1 MKKVLLDLIT
11 LMFFLLLLSS
21 FVMGTHTASIFI
33 GPDSLYETNNAEFFV
48 WVGNDFGSTHSIRN
62 VTVSHPGF
70 TMNSVQNPSS
80 WLSDGDINWYNGL
93 ISSDGSQ
100 AFRFYATAD
109 LVNANSTYS
118 WTVTTTDENGD
129 SQTSTISIGIW
140 DDINP
145 PSIYSIFPE
154 DYSFI
159 RNEAIYFYVNI
170 QELET
175 SIPNSFYLSY
185 DDNDIMTSSGAVV
198 DNIQVDS
205 IGGNTF
211 SASWTPDQN
220 LKPFIDYRIVGLSDA
235 AGNNYDEGLDL
246 PHHLY
251 LDKDAPVVVLNL
263 PVDNYLT
270 NQYLHDIVYNM
281 SDNSFETNGQGL
293 FRPEVNCTAN
303 VQGVEYGPNSFN
315 DNFNNAVISIN
326 LTGLA
331 DDYYNFFVYCM
342 DKAGYFSMSEFRTIR
357 LDTTGPIVTLNE
369 PANGSVISSGSL
381 ITLSVTDIIAG
392 IDFIWYNN
400 GSVNF
405 DLFDGA
411 GESGAGIVIDTSTW
425 EEGANNIII
434 YANDTLG
441 NLATP
446 LSLTFFVDKTPPTVN
461 LVSPLDGELTNGSID
476 FMFNVVDNYDTI
488 LDCSLYIDGNPISG
502 VSAQSGQDS
511 VINPGPAPSDGSYE
525 WYVECRDDAYLYGI
539 SETWGIDVDMT
550 PPELSDITPFDLLNG
565 TNDDDGLVNINF
577 DVIDSNGLSSC
588 ELYINS
594 IFDQANS
601 LVDFNI
607 NLATSNDP
615 YFVNINC
622 NDSVNNWLYLP
633 QLVLYYDKIAPNIL
647 NVSNDSITTSN
658 AIVSWNTD
666 EDATRNVTYWI
677 NSNSTLSSSLIVYEQ
692 SHSIA
697 LSGLSSS
704 TIYNYNV
711 SSSDRWGNMNTL
723 IGFSFT
729 TLVES
734 SGGGTSGGGGS
745 SGGSSSNS
753 GSCVENWN
761 CGAWNDCIRDGILGI
776 QTRGCVDL
784 NNCGTEDYKPAL
796 LQNCKLSFEEEQ
808 IQESSVEKV
817 QEEIKGIEPI
827 TGSVVA
833 KFINSTPF
841 KALVAALIIGLL
853 IAGFLRWMKER
864 PPKKINIVDYRDD
877 GDTPFSN
884 E

>member
-129 SQTSTISIGIW
+129 SQTSTIPIGIW

-159 RNEAIYFYVNI
+159 RNDSVYFYVNV

-251 LDKDAPVVVLNL
+251 LDKDAPVVVLNQ

-270 NQYLHDIVYNM
+270 NQYLHDIIFNM

-303 VQGVEYGPNSFN
+303 VQGVEYGPNSFT
-315 DNFNNAVISIN
+315 DDVNNAIISIN
-326 LTGLA
+326 LTGLG

-357 LDTTGPIVTLNE
+357 LDTTGPIITLNE
-369 PANGSVISSGSL
+369 PANGSIISSGSL
-381 ITLSVTDIIAG
+381 ITLSVTVTIAG
-392 IDFIWYNN
+392 IDLVWYNN
-400 GSVNF
+400 GSANF
-405 DLFDGA
+405 DLFDGS
-411 GESGAGIVIDTSTW
+411 GESGAGIVIDSSGW

-434 YANDTLG
+434 YANDTLS

-476 FMFNVVDNYDTI
+476 FMFNAVDNYDTI
-488 LDCSLYIDGNPISG
+488 LDCSLYIDGNLISG

-511 VINPGPAPSDGSYE
+511 VINPGLAPSDGSYE

-539 SETWGIDVDMT
+539 SEIWGIDVDMT
-550 PPELSDITPFDLLNG
+550 PPELSDITPFNSLNG

-577 DVIDSNGLSSC
+577 DVIDDNGLSSC

-615 YFVNINC
+615 YLVNINC

-633 QLVLYYDKIAPNIL
+633 QLVLYYDNIAPNIF
-647 NVSNDSITTSN
+647 NVTSSDITSSN

-734 SGGGTSGGGGS
+734 SGGGTSG
-745 SGGSSSNS
+745 
-753 GSCVENWN
+753 
-761 CGAWNDCIRDGILGI
+761 
-776 QTRGCVDL
+776 
-784 NNCGTEDYKPAL
+784 
-796 LQNCKLSFEEEQ
+796 
-808 IQESSVEKV
+808 
-817 QEEIKGIEPI
+817 
-827 TGSVVA
+827 
-833 KFINSTPF
+833 
-841 KALVAALIIGLL
+841 
-853 IAGFLRWMKER
+853 
-864 PPKKINIVDYRDD
+864 
-877 GDTPFSN
+877 
-884 E
+884 

>member
-1 MKKVLLDLIT
+1 MKKGILDVIVLML
-11 LMFFLLLLSS
+11 FFVVLSS
-21 FVMGTHTASIFI
+21 FALGTHTSSVFI

-48 WVGNDFGSTHSIRN
+48 WVGNDFGSVHSIRN
-62 VTVSHPGF
+62 VTVYHPGF
-70 TMNSVQNPSS
+70 TMTSVQNPSS

-129 SQTSTISIGIW
+129 SQTSTIPIGIW

-159 RNEAIYFYVNI
+159 RNDSVYFYVNV

-175 SIPNSFYLSY
+175 SIPNDFYLSY
-185 DDNDIMTSSGAVV
+185 DDNDVMTTSGAVV
-198 DNIQVDS
+198 DNIQVNN

-251 LDKDAPVVVLNL
+251 LDKDAPVVVLNQ

-270 NQYLHDIVYNM
+270 NQYLHDVIFNM

-303 VQGVEYGPNSFN
+303 VQGVEYGPNSFT
-315 DNFNNAVISIN
+315 DDVNNAIISIN
-326 LTGLA
+326 LTGLG

-357 LDTTGPIVTLNE
+357 LDTTGPIITLNE
-369 PANGSVISSGSL
+369 PANGSIISSGSL
-381 ITLSVTDIIAG
+381 ITLSVTDTIAG
-392 IDFIWYNN
+392 IDLVWYNN
-400 GSVNF
+400 GSANF
-405 DLFDGA
+405 DLFDGS
-411 GESGAGIVIDTSTW
+411 GESGAGIVIDSSGW

-434 YANDTLG
+434 YANDTLS

-476 FMFNVVDNYDTI
+476 FMFNAVDNYDTI
-488 LDCSLYIDGNPISG
+488 LDCSLYIDGNLISG

-511 VINPGPAPSDGSYE
+511 VINPGLAPSDGSYE

-539 SETWGIDVDMT
+539 SEIWGIDVDMT
-550 PPELSDITPFDLLNG
+550 PPELSDITPFNSLNG

-577 DVIDSNGLSSC
+577 DVIDDNGLSSC
-588 ELYINS
+588 ELYIDNVLNMT
-594 IFDQANS
+594 DT

-607 NLATSNDP
+607 ELSASNNP
-615 YFVNINC
+615 YTISIGC
-622 NDSVNNWLYLP
+622 NDSVNNWYYIPNLI
-633 QLVLYYDKIAPNIL
+633 LYYDNIAPNIF
-647 NVSNDSITTSN
+647 NVTNSSITTSN
-658 AIVSWNTD
+658 AIVSWSTD
-666 EDATRNVTYWI
+666 EDATRNITYWI
-677 NSNSTLSSSLIVYEQ
+677 NPNSTLSSSLIVYEQ

-704 TIYNYNV
+704 TIYSYSV
-711 SSSDRWGNMNTL
+711 SSGDIWGNMNTL
-723 IGFSFT
+723 AGFSFT
-729 TLVES
+729 TLAAPAS
-734 SGGGTSGGGGS
+734 PSGSSGGGGS
-745 SGGSSSNS
+745 GGGGS
-753 GSCVENWN
+753 GSRCVENWS
-761 CGAWNDCIRDGILGI
+761 CGAWNDCTRDGILGV
-776 QTRGCVDL
+776 QTRSCIDL

-808 IQESSVEKV
+808 IQENPVEKV
-817 QEEIKGIEPI
+817 QEEIKEIGSI
-827 TGSVVA
+827 TGGVVA
-833 KFINSTPF
+833 NVINSTFF
-841 KALVAALIIGLL
+841 KALIAALIIGLL